1 MSCNY
6 EIWRDIPGYEGY
18 YQVSNFGRVKSLSR
32 KVYNR
37 GGFHISKEKILKQQ
51 LRKDRYFNVHLLKE
65 GIVKIFFV
73 HRLVALAF
81 LPNPNQL
88 PDINHKDEN
97 PSNNCVDNLEWCT
110 EKYNMN
116 YGTVIERR
124 KASFVRNN
132 SFKKANATKVKN
144 GSRGAEKPVEG
155 ISKDGGSTL
164 SYRSICEASRETGI
178 SQGNIGEC
186 CRGIRSSAG
195 GYYWKYKT
203 I

>member
-1 MSCNY
+1 
-6 EIWRDIPGYEGY
+6 
-18 YQVSNFGRVKSLSR
+18 VKSLSR

-51 LRKDRYFNVHLLKE
+51 LRKDKYFNVHLLKE
-65 GIVKIFFV
+65 GIEKIFFV

-97 PSNNCVDNLEWCT
+97 PSNNYVDNLEWCT
-110 EKYNMN
+110 VKHNMN
-116 YGTVIERR
+116 YGTAIERR

-144 GSRGAEKPVEG
+144 GSRGAETPIEAVSKDGMTIINYPSISEAARVTG
-155 ISKDGGSTL
+155 ISKGH
-164 SYRSICEASRETGI
+164 
-178 SQGNIGEC
+178 IGEC
-186 CRGIRSSAG
+186 CKGTRLSAG
-195 GYYWKYKT
+195 GYFWNYK